1 MKYLIVSD
9 VHGSI
14 EAMEIIL
21 SAFNKEKADKLII
34 LGDVYNHGPRNLIPS
49 GYSPKRLS
57 EILNS
62 IKDKI
67 IVLKGNCD
75 SEVDKTISE
84 FEFLENLVID
94 FKNKSIFLSHGHVYN
109 KNAIPKTNFNALV
122 YGHFHTAFIEE
133 ENGVVFANPGSIS
146 IAKDDIT
153 AYLVLEDGVLTLKSI
168 NGVVLAT
175 KEIGE

>member
-1 MKYLIVSD
+1 MRYK
-9 VHGSI
+9 
-14 EAMEIIL
+14 
-21 SAFNKEKADKLII
+21 
-34 LGDVYNHGPRNLIPS
+34 
-49 GYSPKRLS
+49 
-57 EILNS
+57 
-62 IKDKI
+62 
-67 IVLKGNCD
+67 
-75 SEVDKTISE
+75 
-84 FEFLENLVID
+84 ID